1 MSQYADL
8 TQVFRD
14 AKRDN
19 KISEEHCIEIFIGVM
34 GAVEWDLPDVDYEG
48 EDWIAQEKMSARQAL
63 FGANPLFQ

>member
-19 KISEEHCIEIFIGVM
+19 KITEEHCIELFIEVM
-34 GAVEWDLPDVDYEG
+34 GAVEWDLPYVDYDG
-48 EDWIAQEKMSARQAL
+48 DDWIAQENRSARQAL
-63 FGANPLFQ
+63 FNS